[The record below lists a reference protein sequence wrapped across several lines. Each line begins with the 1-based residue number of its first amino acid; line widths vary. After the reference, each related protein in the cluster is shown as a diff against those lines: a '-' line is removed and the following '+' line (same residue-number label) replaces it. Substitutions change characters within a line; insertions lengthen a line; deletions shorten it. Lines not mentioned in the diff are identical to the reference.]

1 MATLNNQMVEV
12 KNEHKYDRDL
22 CKPHE
27 VDHSSLTKWWEAEK
41 ARHLIPIWPWLDT
54 GHFLSKH
61 FIFIPT
67 TENTQKKIQDSF
79 RLRSLMVSCCFVPSF
94 SPFPISTREN
104 SPAAVFSR
112 SPRWRWPRVRTAW
125 AHVPNWAPQE
135 PIAQEILGSPN
146 HHKDTYAGDLMCS
159 LRVVLLHRMDI
170 LSEFVFFC
178 VCCFYK
184 LYWFNNIYIYI

>member
-27 VDHSSLTKWWEAEK
+27 VNHSSLTKWWEAEK

-67 TENTQKKIQDSF
+67 TENTQKKNMTVSDSG
-79 RLRSLMVSCCFVPSF
+79 LLWSLVVLFHLFPHFPSPLAKILQRQF
-94 SPFPISTREN
+94 SPGRPDDGDQEYGRPEHMCPIER
-104 SPAAVFSR
+104 
-112 SPRWRWPRVRTAW
+112 PRNLLPRRYLA
-125 AHVPNWAPQE
+125 
-135 PIAQEILGSPN
+135 
-146 HHKDTYAGDLMCS
+146 
-159 LRVVLLHRMDI
+159 LRITIKIHMLVI
-170 LSEFVFFC
+170 
-178 VCCFYK
+178 
-184 LYWFNNIYIYI
+184 

>member
-67 TENTQKKIQDSF
+67 TENTQKNPWQF
-79 RLRSLMVSCCFVPSF
+79 QTQVSYGLLLFCSIF
-94 SPFPISTREN
+94 FPISHLH
-104 SPAAVFSR
+104 SR
-112 SPRWRWPRVRTAW
+112 KISSGSFLQVAPMTVTKSTDGLSTCAQLSAPGTYCPGDAW
-125 AHVPNWAPQE
+125 
-135 PIAQEILGSPN
+135 
-146 HHKDTYAGDLMCS
+146 
-159 LRVVLLHRMDI
+159 
-170 LSEFVFFC
+170 LSESP
-178 VCCFYK
+178 
-184 LYWFNNIYIYI
+184 